1 MAGIE
6 GEMAL
11 GTLGPAH
18 EKEGKSG
25 MEALGS
31 SGES

>member
-18 EKEGKSG
+18 EKGGRSG
-25 MEALGS
+25 VEALGS